1 MLLLLLS
8 LISTACPDAL
18 VDSLANEIGNGS
30 TLTLESAESIR
41 DIATTYS
48 LRDTSCEASGI
59 LNEIVF
65 DMETLIELKFGNSKY
80 DERESN

>member
-8 LISTACPDAL
+8 LISTACPDAVL
-18 VDSLANEIGNGS
+18 DSLANEIGNGS

-41 DIATTYS
+41 DTAATYS
-48 LRDTSCEASGI
+48 LHNADCEASGK
-59 LNEIVF
+59 LDEIVF

-80 DERESN
+80 DARESN